1 MRLFLDTEFTE
12 LTQYAQLIS
21 LGLAAEN
28 GDWFYA
34 ELTDYDPTSIN
45 PWVKENV
52 LTLLTGSA
60 LSNAQFVHTKP
71 HMSCQGDIVDVSR
84 ALRRWLARF
93 GEKNSVHIW
102 ADVLAW
108 DWVLFC
114 HVFNGAFFV
123 PEQVFFIPFDLSTLL
138 WSKGIDPNITRE
150 ELGSV
155 DLSIPKLK
163 LAKHHALY
171 DALLEKAVFEHL
183 NNQQ

>member
-1 MRLFLDTEFTE
+1 MRIFLDTEFTE
-12 LTQYAQLIS
+12 LTQQAQLIS
-21 LGLAAEN
+21 IGLAAEN

-34 ELTDYDPTSIN
+34 ELTDYDPTFIN

-52 LTLLTGSA
+52 LTLLTGPKLSSA
-60 LSNAQFVHTKP
+60 QYVHTKP
-71 HMSCQGDIVDVSR
+71 YMACRGDIVDVSR

-114 HVFNGAFFV
+114 HVFNGAFFI
-123 PEQVFFIPFDLSTLL
+123 PEQVFWIPFDLSTLL
-138 WSKGIDPNITRE
+138 LTKGLDPNVTRE
-150 ELGSV
+150 TLGQV
-155 DLSIPKLK
+155 DLKVPKLK

-171 DALLEKAVFEHL
+171 DAWLEKVIFEGL
-183 NNQQ
+183 GD